1 MAGSSNTEL
10 RASVKLNTKDAVK
23 SLTALEKRI
32 NKIQRAINNSGS
44 SSGKF
49 SKYIQNAT
57 GNMNKLGAATQRGV
71 TAANKLTKS
80 FKNSNS
86 AVSVLTKNLRTMIST
101 YVGIMGAKAVT
112 NASDTITSTRNMLN
126 NLPGGSDALTSQALD
141 KTWAASQRS
150 RGDYATMLNNVGK
163 TMTLAG
169 ESFQNN
175 VDNAIRFQEIMSKA
189 YTVGGAS
196 AAEQSSSMYQLVQ
209 ALGSGILQGDE
220 LRSVREGAPIAYK
233 KIEEFAQGVLNTKDS
248 LKELASQGVITSDVV
263 VAAIMNAEDEIE
275 SAFNNTDVTFTQAF
289 NNIKNTALKAFE
301 PVLKKLNEFLNS
313 SAGQSAVEGISNAL
327 VFLANTVLWLF
338 DILGS
343 FFSWCSD
350 NWYWLQWVV
359 YAVVTAMCIHLGILA
374 AQAIV
379 TGIKTFIAFLTGL
392 SPLYLWIVLI
402 GLVIGAIVYLTEVTG
417 SACEAIYQVCL
428 ALAWAII
435 GVLAF
440 VLAAYIITG
449 TVILSIPTIIALAI
463 VAILALLVAAF
474 VMYTEQVMGSVYVA
488 GAFIYNLV
496 VGVLDGIL
504 QCVFFL
510 IDPILG
516 VIEFILNACN
526 GGFNSFGDACAN
538 LLGQI
543 ISWFLSLGKVV
554 TKIIDAIFGTD
565 WTSGLNSLQD
575 SVLAWGKN
583 EKAITISRDAPTMAS
598 ISGGS
603 LPNRIAYGDAWSS
616 GTAKG
621 AEIHNSI
628 EEFGNKMTDFSLG
641 DTLSSLTDGFDSL
654 TNTALGTSGSIPNA
668 YDPALALGD
677 SYDPSNAL
685 KQLGNIDGNTDSIAD
700 SMELTTEDLEYLRKI
715 AEQEWKKEYTTAEI
729 RVDMTNY
736 NTINEEADLDGIF
749 TKLSEELVEEL
760 NIGADGVYA

>member
-1 MAGSSNTEL
+1 MAGQSNTAL
-10 RASVKLNTKDAVK
+10 TAKVKLDTKGVTKGLLSIEQKTKRLNTLFDK
-23 SLTALEKRI
+23 
-32 NKIQRAINNSGS
+32 INNTTNS
-44 SSGKF
+44 ST
-49 SKYIQNAT
+49 SKIN
-57 GNMNKLGAATQRGV
+57 GMNSSIRKCTNSTEKMAKGF
-71 TAANKLTKS
+71 KKS
-80 FKNSNS
+80 SD
-86 AVSVLTKNLRTMIST
+86 AVSVLTKNLRTLIST
-101 YVGIMGAKAVT
+101 YVGIMGIKAVT
-112 NASDTITSTRNMLN
+112 GASDTITSSRNMLN
-126 NLPGGSDALTSQALD
+126 NLPGGNEALTSEALD
-141 KTWAASQRS
+141 KTWAAAQRS
-150 RGDYATMLNNVGK
+150 RGDYTTMLSNVGK

-189 YTVGGAS
+189 YTIGGAS

-209 ALGSGILQGDE
+209 ALGSGVLQGDE

-233 KIEEFAQGVLNTKDS
+233 KIEEYAQSILDTKDS
-248 LKELASQGVITSDVV
+248 LKELASDGVITSDMV

-275 SAFNNTDVTFTQAF
+275 SAFNNTETTFAQAA

-313 SAGQSAVEGISNAL
+313 SAGQSAIEGISTAL
-327 VFLANTVLWLF
+327 VFLANTVLWVF

-343 FFSWCSD
+343 FFNWCSD

-374 AQAIV
+374 AQAVV

-392 SPLYLWIVLI
+392 SPLYLWIALI

-428 ALAWAII
+428 ALAMAII
-435 GVLAF
+435 GMLAF
-440 VLAAYIITG
+440 VLAAYLITG
-449 TVILSIPTIIALAI
+449 TIILSIPTLIALAI
-463 VAILALLVAAF
+463 IAILALLLAAF
-474 VMYTEQVMGSVYVA
+474 VMYTEEITGAVYVA

-496 VGVLDGIL
+496 VGVIDGIL
-504 QCVFFL
+504 QAVWFL
-510 IDPILG
+510 IDPIIG

-538 LLGQI
+538 LIGQI

-583 EKAITISRDAPTMAS
+583 ENAITISRDAPTMAS
-598 ISGGS
+598 LTGGT
-603 LPNRIAYGDAWSS
+603 LPDRIAYSDAWSS

-621 AEIHNSI
+621 AEIHNGI
-628 EEFGNKMTDFSLG
+628 EELGNKMTNFSLG
-641 DTLSSLTDGFDSL
+641 DALSDLTSGFDSL
-654 TNTALGTSGSIPNA
+654 TNSALGTSGSIPNA
-668 YDPALALGD
+668 YDPALALDD
-677 SYDPSNAL
+677 SYDPSNVL
-685 KQLGNIDGNTDSIAD
+685 KNIDGNTDSIAD
-700 SMELTTEDLEYLRKI
+700 SMELTSEDLEYLRKI

-729 RVDMTNY
+729 TVDMTNY

-760 NIGADGVYA
+760 NIGADGVYV